1 MKGLKVE
8 LCPSTFEE
16 NLIPTNFKGIEDF
29 VQATAHGKAQEV
41 FQRLSEQN
49 TPPDVVIG
57 ADTMVTLDGML
68 FGKPNSEED
77 SYNTLSRLSG
87 RVCTVYTG
95 VVIKTQRKTVKF
107 CDNTKV
113 HFGKLTPAV
122 IRAYIASGEPM
133 DKAGSFGVQGRGA
146 SLIEKMDGDYFTV
159 VGLPLH
165 KLCVELN
172 SLCENNLI

>member
-57 ADTMVTLDGML
+57 KNHTFTNLLPLSFNFLNNLLSGADTMVTLDGML

-77 SYNTLSRLSG
+77 SYNTLSRL
-87 RVCTVYTG
+87 
-95 VVIKTQRKTVKF
+95 
-107 CDNTKV
+107 
-113 HFGKLTPAV
+113 
-122 IRAYIASGEPM
+122 
-133 DKAGSFGVQGRGA
+133 
-146 SLIEKMDGDYFTV
+146 
-159 VGLPLH
+159 
-165 KLCVELN
+165 
-172 SLCENNLI
+172 